1 VPAFLAMARILRAW
15 TSIDADTAEQTAAA
29 TAVRTALEDYRAT
42 GTEIARPYLLGLL
55 AELHAAL
62 LETEPA
68 LDMLDEGANIAEATG
83 EQWYAPEI
91 RRQEGELLLRQSI
104 ANRRV
109 ASARFCQ
116 AIAMAQQ
123 QGSRSLELRAAMS
136 LARLWADVGRVS
148 QARTLLAPIYG
159 WFKEGFDS
167 ADLTEARMLLDELK

>member
-1 VPAFLAMARILRAW
+1 
-15 TSIDADTAEQTAAA
+15 
-29 TAVRTALEDYRAT
+29 
-42 GTEIARPYLLGLL
+42 
-55 AELHAAL
+55 
-62 LETEPA
+62 
-68 LDMLDEGANIAEATG
+68 
-83 EQWYAPEI
+83 
-91 RRQEGELLLRQSI
+91 LLRQSI

-123 QGSRSLELRAAMS
+123 QGSKSLELRAAMS